1 MKCFAALLGIGV
13 LVGAGL
19 AVGSEGGRADAI
31 FVDATPERLATGFQ
45 FTEGPVWSEEGY
57 LLFSDIPPG
66 RIYRWTPDG
75 KCVVFREPSGNS
87 NGLAFDRQGRLLA
100 CEHGNRRLSRLE
112 KDGTART
119 LADRVGG
126 KRLNSPNDLAVR
138 SDGAIYFT
146 DPPWG
151 VKPEERELAYC
162 GVYRLAPNG
171 KLSLLADDFEHPNG
185 IAFSPD
191 ERTLYVGDDRRRQVR
206 AFDVRR
212 DGRLANGRV
221 LFQPEAEANFTPDG
235 MKVDVKGNL
244 YVTGS
249 ASGLWVVSPKGEVLA
264 RVSLLEGPANCAFG
278 GPDHR
283 WLFLTAGSSLYRLRT
298 RHAGCVPRR

>member
-1 MKCFAALLGIGV
+1 M
-13 LVGAGL
+13 
-19 AVGSEGGRADAI
+19 
-31 FVDATPERLATGFQ
+31 
-45 FTEGPVWSEEGY
+45 
-57 LLFSDIPPG
+57 
-66 RIYRWTPDG
+66 
-75 KCVVFREPSGNS
+75 
-87 NGLAFDRQGRLLA
+87 
-100 CEHGNRRLSRLE
+100 
-112 KDGTART
+112 
-119 LADRVGG
+119 
-126 KRLNSPNDLAVR
+126 
-138 SDGAIYFT
+138 
-146 DPPWG
+146 
-151 VKPEERELAYC
+151 
-162 GVYRLAPNG
+162 
-171 KLSLLADDFEHPNG
+171 
-185 IAFSPD
+185 
-191 ERTLYVGDDRRRQVR
+191 R